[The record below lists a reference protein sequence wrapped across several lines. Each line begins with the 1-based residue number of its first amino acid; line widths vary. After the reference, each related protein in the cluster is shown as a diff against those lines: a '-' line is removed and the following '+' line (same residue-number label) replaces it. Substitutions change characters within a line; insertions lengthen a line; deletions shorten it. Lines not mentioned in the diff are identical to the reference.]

1 MNVAALCCLPYNSV
15 AILILKDSLKIIV
28 LKQYAGHREREP
40 EEKSKSVTSLLL
52 GLSLPLLLL
61 YVRMSHG
68 QFHNNVKRFSGLR
81 WNLFS
86 SRRSELSRKNTRL
99 SRRLKSAR
107 HPRHIGRTQKRLTDC
122 RIQLGKDA
130 SHCKECVLSDWAL
143 RGEGVSNEV
152 PGLALAGDLCFTSIF
167 ISPFSCF
174 PSSLHCLLSNNRLN

>member
-40 EEKSKSVTSLLL
+40 EEKSQSVTSLLL

-81 WNLFS
+81 
-86 SRRSELSRKNTRL
+86 
-99 SRRLKSAR
+99 
-107 HPRHIGRTQKRLTDC
+107 
-122 RIQLGKDA
+122 
-130 SHCKECVLSDWAL
+130 
-143 RGEGVSNEV
+143 
-152 PGLALAGDLCFTSIF
+152 
-167 ISPFSCF
+167 
-174 PSSLHCLLSNNRLN
+174 